1 MRPLKVGDKVLCNGL
16 PGIIRLI
23 FDTGY
28 ASIVMHGEQK
38 PGLSWVVKEEFVALE
53 SLTRRKL
60 RYGGDGMLMH
70 AAKDWD
76 DIPEIT
82 NLMQD

>member
-1 MRPLKVGDKVLCNGL
+1 MRPLKVGEKVLYGEL
-16 PGIIRLI
+16 PGIIREI
-23 FDTGY
+23 YDDET

-38 PGLSWVVKEEFVALE
+38 KGHPWIVIENIVDLK
-53 SLTRRKL
+53 SLTRRRN

-76 DIPEIT
+76 DIPDVT
-82 NLMQD
+82 D